1 MIFLLKRL
9 LVKGGNMAKD
19 KKITFYSIYTESN
32 DDLQFISQ
40 FDTLDEIAEHL
51 KINKHVLS
59 QMIYKKQLIKN
70 QYRIIK
76 DYIMSQEL
84 ESI

>member
-1 MIFLLKRL
+1 MK
-9 LVKGGNMAKD
+9 NN

-51 KINKHVLS
+51 KIKKSVLKV
-59 QMIYKKQLIKN
+59 MIHNGQLIKN

>member
-1 MIFLLKRL
+1 MK
-9 LVKGGNMAKD
+9 KD
-19 KKITFYSIYTESN
+19 KKIVFYTIYKE
-32 DDLQFISQ
+32 DGEDLTPISQ

-51 KINKHVLS
+51 KIKKSVLKV
-59 QMIYKKQLIKN
+59 MIHNKQLIKN

-76 DYIMSQEL
+76 DYITSQEL

>member
-1 MIFLLKRL
+1 MK
-9 LVKGGNMAKD
+9 NN

-51 KINKHVLS
+51 KIKKSVLKV
-59 QMIYKKQLIKN
+59 MIHNGQLIKN

-84 ESI
+84 ESIW

>member
-1 MIFLLKRL
+1 MGNNKR
-9 LVKGGNMAKD
+9 
-19 KKITFYSIYTESN
+19 ITFYSIYTESN
-32 DDLQFISQ
+32 DDLQLVSQ

>member
-1 MIFLLKRL
+1 MK
-9 LVKGGNMAKD
+9 NNN
-19 KKITFYSIYTESN
+19 KKIIFYSIYTESN

-51 KINKHVLS
+51 KIKKSVLKV
-59 QMIYKKQLIKN
+59 MISNGQLIKN